1 MSDFKDLKF
10 MKFSRYFLIITLFF
24 CFTTYYSQK
33 FNAGFSAGLTVSDI
47 DGADTRDPDN
57 DFHKVGFTAGA
68 LVNTQLTKKS
78 ILQFEIN
85 YIQKGSL
92 QPPDSLNNGYFK
104 IALGYVE
111 IPILIKRQIYFN
123 WKQKRI
129 NKLDIEFGLSYGRMV
144 YNEVVGGTNY
154 TLSSASQYYN
164 YNDVSALL
172 GLDYNF
178 TKNIYFCFRYSNS
191 LIPTIKKNS
200 ANYGTQSIYTINK
213 GNSMVF
219 QFSFKFVLNGKK
231 QETTSVST
239 TPVTQ

>member
-1 MSDFKDLKF
+1 
-10 MKFSRYFLIITLFF
+10 
-24 CFTTYYSQK
+24 
-33 FNAGFSAGLTVSDI
+33 
-47 DGADTRDPDN
+47 
-57 DFHKVGFTAGA
+57 
-68 LVNTQLTKKS
+68 
-78 ILQFEIN
+78 
-85 YIQKGSL
+85 
-92 QPPDSLNNGYFK
+92 
-104 IALGYVE
+104 
-111 IPILIKRQIYFN
+111 
-123 WKQKRI
+123 
-129 NKLDIEFGLSYGRMV
+129 MV

-154 TLSSASQYYN
+154 TLPATSQYYN

-191 LIPTIKKNS
+191 LIPTIKKNG

-231 QETTSVST
+231 QETTPVST